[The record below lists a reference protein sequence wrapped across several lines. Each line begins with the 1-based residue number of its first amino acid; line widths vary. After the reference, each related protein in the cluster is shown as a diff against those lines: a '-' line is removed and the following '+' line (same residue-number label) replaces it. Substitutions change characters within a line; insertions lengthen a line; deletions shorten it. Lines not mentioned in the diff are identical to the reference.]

1 MSLSRETA
9 GDDMTDAAKYMVRSK
24 NLPAGE
30 ARHIRHPLNP
40 NSDIFIQSLSDR
52 VGLQRSVLSLARVP
66 PGKESFLPHAHSVQ
80 EEFVFILEGEGTAD
94 IGDQSVK
101 VGPGDYLGFPT
112 DGVAHHLRNTGTTDL
127 VYLMGGERTP
137 LDIGRFP
144 TVGKAIVFDMG
155 QGSIQLFDQADART
169 LSFADFTAKD

>member
-1 MSLSRETA
+1 
-9 GDDMTDAAKYMVRSK
+9 MTDAQKYLVRSK
-24 NLPAGE
+24 GLPAAE

-40 NSDIFIQSLSDR
+40 NSDIHIQSLSDR

-66 PGKESFLPHAHSVQ
+66 PGKESFIPHAHSVQ
-80 EEFVFILEGEGTAD
+80 EEFVFILEGEGTAE
-94 IGDQSVK
+94 IGDQAVK
-101 VGPGDYLGFPT
+101 VGPGDYLGFPI

-144 TVGKAIVFDMG
+144 TVGKMIVFDMG
-155 QGSIQLFDQADART
+155 RGAIELFDQAAAQPLT
-169 LSFADFTAKD
+169 FADFAAKDKA

>member
-1 MSLSRETA
+1 
-9 GDDMTDAAKYMVRSK
+9 MTDTAKYLVRSK
-24 NLPAGE
+24 SLPAAE

-52 VGLQRSVLSLARVP
+52 VGLQRAILSLARVP
-66 PGKESFLPHAHSVQ
+66 PGKESFLPHAHSAQ
-80 EEFVFILEGEGTAD
+80 EEFLYILEGEGTAL
-94 IGDQSVK
+94 IGDQEVT

-144 TVGKAIVFDMG
+144 TVGKTILFDMG
-155 QGSIQLFDQADART
+155 QGQIELFDQADARPLT
-169 LSFADFTAKD
+169 FADFAAKDES